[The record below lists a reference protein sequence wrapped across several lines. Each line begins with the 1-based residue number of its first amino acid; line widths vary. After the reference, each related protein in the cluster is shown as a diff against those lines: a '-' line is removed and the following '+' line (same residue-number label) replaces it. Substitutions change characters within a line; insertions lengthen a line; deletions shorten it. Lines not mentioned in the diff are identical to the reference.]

1 MKETKKAKEKR
12 ISGMIDKGRE
22 ALEKGDFANAEKIF
36 RDVESESPIL
46 GALWLIRLF
55 ASMKREQEALDLLA
69 RYKDE
74 KDEKLAVIMFVEEV
88 NLYLQL
94 NQPERAI
101 KRIRER
107 FADREVNIPNTLLA
121 TLYLK
126 LRQNEK
132 AEYYALK
139 AVDANEPNA
148 RMTLGDIY
156 FALDK
161 YQGAYE
167 QFMQSYPEEH
177 RLAYKV
183 ASSLMM
189 LGRPAEAIP
198 FFQEALRQG
207 EYIAAVRLASSYVVL
222 GQFKRA
228 ADMAETAIVCGFT
241 QADFVAAKAYKEL
254 GDYEKALKHYEK
266 SCDNDMITDGMFTE
280 IAECYIK
287 LEKYYEAN
295 MVLDKAV
302 KNKEK
307 GVWHLRGLIYR
318 KLGSDAQALRSFRK
332 SLEVEPE
339 LALLASYEIGKIYYQ
354 RHELK
359 KAQQYFQDS
368 WSGGYPEGGVSL
380 GDCAYFQE
388 KFERAAVWYQN
399 ALDKG
404 CEEAMYPLAHALRQL
419 NQLDKARELFQ
430 QCIEKNDDRAHIGL
444 ALVAAARGEYE
455 EADEEFGISVEKGL
469 HGVNACYGRFL
480 LERGDFFGAVTYLEK
495 AWLNDHLMW
504 FLPYL
509 VRALFKAGKPLH
521 NMTKINKYVNACKDH
536 GIPIDGLLED
546 GDDDMEKCIK
556 NVNESNLKHYRD
568 LKNYDE

>member
-1 MKETKKAKEKR
+1 MKETKKAKDRR
-12 ISGMIDKGRE
+12 ISQMIDKGRE
-22 ALEKGDFANAEKIF
+22 AMEKQDFANAEKTF

-46 GALWLIRLF
+46 GALWLVRLF
-55 ASMKREQEALDLLA
+55 AVTKREQEALALLDK
-69 RYKDE
+69 YKDE
-74 KDEKLAVIMFVEEV
+74 KDDKIAVIMFVEEV

-94 NQPERAI
+94 DQPDKGI

-107 FADREVNIPNTLLA
+107 FADKDVNIPNTLLA
-121 TLYLK
+121 TWYLK
-126 LRQNEK
+126 LNQSEK

-139 AVDANEPNA
+139 AVEENEPNA

-156 FALDK
+156 FAQDK

-167 QFMQSYPEEH
+167 QFMQFYPEEH

-207 EYIAAVRLASSYVVL
+207 EYIASVRLASSYLVL

-228 ADMAETAIVCGFT
+228 ADMAETAILCGYPH
-241 QADFVAAKAYKEL
+241 AEFVAAKASKEL
-254 GDYEKALKHYEK
+254 GDYEKALKHFEK
-266 SCDNDMITDGMFTE
+266 SYDNDMVSNDMFTE

-287 LEKYYEAN
+287 LEKYQEAN

-339 LALLASYEIGKIYYQ
+339 LALLASHEIGKIYYQ

-359 KAQQYFQDS
+359 KAAQYFQDS
-368 WSGGYPEGGVSL
+368 WSGGYLEGGVSL

-388 KFERAAVWYQN
+388 KYEQAAAWYQK

-404 CEEAMYPLAHALRQL
+404 CEEAMYPLAQALRQL

-430 QCIEKNDDRAHIGL
+430 HCIEKNDERAHIGL

-469 HGVNACYGRFL
+469 YGVNACYGRFL

-495 AWLNDHLMW
+495 AWLKDQFSW
-504 FLPYL
+504 VLPYL
-509 VRALFKAGKPLH
+509 VRAIFKAEKPLH
-521 NMTKINKYVNACKDH
+521 NMTKINKYVKACKDH

-546 GDDDMEKCIK
+546 GDDDVEMCAK
-556 NVNESNLKHYRD
+556 NVNDSNHKYYRN